1 MKLLFASEEPT
12 EPVEDPK
19 SPQLAVD
26 IALSPGSE
34 PKAPESGGSSD
45 RILSPSWASASTLI
59 EAADAPPPTV
69 GSSETSAEEEAETD
83 ANPEAEEAET
93 QTEQPTTEEV
103 LTAEVE
109 MLRDENAQMREQ
121 LEKMHTLLQG
131 QMALMSKAAASL
143 TPPPTPKRCPDA
155 PPYVRARPTP
165 STLPRLLT
173 CPCFARADHP
183 QPRCNGQESRVVE
196 PRAGGVAARRRLLPP
211 YHSSRLDH
219 AQRHRGRRHRRG
231 RASRWAE
238 SEHCRPRDS
247 RPCAVE
253 A

>member
-26 IALSPGSE
+26 VALSPGSSE

-69 GSSETSAEEEAETD
+69 GSSETSAEEEAEAD

-93 QTEQPTTEEV
+93 QTEQPTAEEV
-103 LTAEVE
+103 LTTEVE

-155 PPYVRARPTP
+155 PPYVRARPTLYTYTALDF
-165 STLPRLLT
+165 SSHLRMM
-173 CPCFARADHP
+173 F
-183 QPRCNGQESRVVE
+183 
-196 PRAGGVAARRRLLPP
+196 RRRF
-211 YHSSRLDH
+211 
-219 AQRHRGRRHRRG
+219 
-231 RASRWAE
+231 
-238 SEHCRPRDS
+238 
-247 RPCAVE
+247 
-253 A
+253 

>member
-26 IALSPGSE
+26 VALSPGSE

-69 GSSETSAEEEAETD
+69 GSSETSAEEEAEAD

-93 QTEQPTTEEV
+93 QTEQPTAEEV

-165 STLPRLLT
+165 STLPRFLVSPPHVL
-173 CPCFARADHP
+173 RA
-183 QPRCNGQESRVVE
+183 
-196 PRAGGVAARRRLLPP
+196 
-211 YHSSRLDH
+211 
-219 AQRHRGRRHRRG
+219 
-231 RASRWAE
+231 
-238 SEHCRPRDS
+238 
-247 RPCAVE
+247 
-253 A
+253 

>member
-1 MKLLFASEEPT
+1 MMKLLFASEEPT

-26 IALSPGSE
+26 VALSPGSSE

-69 GSSETSAEEEAETD
+69 GSSETSAEEEAEAD

-93 QTEQPTTEEV
+93 QTEQPTAEEV

-155 PPYVRARPTP
+155 PPYTILNRDVLDKKAGWWSSEPVTSRLSVVFSRPTTRLGWITR
-165 STLPRLLT
+165 SAIAAAGIAVAVRHGGPRIT
-173 CPCFARADHP
+173 TAINAIRD
-183 QPRCNGQESRVVE
+183 RV
-196 PRAGGVAARRRLLPP
+196 
-211 YHSSRLDH
+211 
-219 AQRHRGRRHRRG
+219 Q
-231 RASRWAE
+231 
-238 SEHCRPRDS
+238 
-247 RPCAVE
+247 
-253 A
+253 